1 MCISWKQLLWC
12 EFYESTR
19 GTSFQQGSQQ
29 AKVKCDNNIRK
40 FSEKYSAKYLFFKR
54 EITKHFALSW
64 KPCLSL
70 RSGQIPDREPP
81 CNVNIS
87 DSLFFHPFP
96 CTCTI
101 PFMSKYWICL
111 PSLNHYTSGG
121 DLGYQCVSVAAQR
134 LSWGVVK
141 AVDAAWS
148 VMIVMMM
155 VMVMVMV
162 IMAMMVIVMM
172 TMAMVIIGDD
182 GDNDVSSP
190 STTED
195 ELKPAVHKRK
205 IAFATKS
212 ASSLH
217 SSSLRGLRNNWIITI
232 IIIILSNYQSQSVP
246 GNLLKPDSIEIGS
259 LKIPAQTPVSYM
271 EHISIFPF
279 YASVCISVPSILDFP
294 PIFIWNIFLQ
304 FHFGPLCVFLCPL
317 YWIFH
322 IFLPSGAGC
331 VAWHCWGCWPAL
343 LLEQSFRKTTFL
355 RVFYDFF

>member
-172 TMAMVIIGDD
+172 TMVMVIMVMMAIMMFHHHRLWRMSWNQECTRGRLPSQRRAPLHFTAPRCVAF
-182 GDNDVSSP
+182 GIIESSP
-190 STTED
+190 S
-195 ELKPAVHKRK
+195 
-205 IAFATKS
+205 
-212 ASSLH
+212 
-217 SSSLRGLRNNWIITI
+217 SSSSSVTI
-232 IIIILSNYQSQSVP
+232 RANRFQVICW
-246 GNLLKPDSIEIGS
+246 NLIPLK
-259 LKIPAQTPVSYM
+259 LV
-271 EHISIFPF
+271 
-279 YASVCISVPSILDFP
+279 V
-294 PIFIWNIFLQ
+294 
-304 FHFGPLCVFLCPL
+304 
-317 YWIFH
+317 
-322 IFLPSGAGC
+322 
-331 VAWHCWGCWPAL
+331 
-343 LLEQSFRKTTFL
+343 
-355 RVFYDFF
+355 

>member
-1 MCISWKQLLWC
+1 MRWVFRICIPRCICIYVRVLNFELQCVLAESNCCDLIYLYLYLYSSLYLYLSLCFELWVAMCISWKQLLWC

-141 AVDAAWS
+141 AVDAAW
-148 VMIVMMM
+148 
-155 VMVMVMV
+155 
-162 IMAMMVIVMM
+162 
-172 TMAMVIIGDD
+172 
-182 GDNDVSSP
+182 
-190 STTED
+190 
-195 ELKPAVHKRK
+195 
-205 IAFATKS
+205 
-212 ASSLH
+212 
-217 SSSLRGLRNNWIITI
+217 W
-232 IIIILSNYQSQSVP
+232 
-246 GNLLKPDSIEIGS
+246 
-259 LKIPAQTPVSYM
+259 
-271 EHISIFPF
+271 
-279 YASVCISVPSILDFP
+279 
-294 PIFIWNIFLQ
+294 
-304 FHFGPLCVFLCPL
+304 
-317 YWIFH
+317 
-322 IFLPSGAGC
+322 
-331 VAWHCWGCWPAL
+331 
-343 LLEQSFRKTTFL
+343 
-355 RVFYDFF
+355 